1 LAGTHLM
8 RFASYCYFIVGS
20 RFSPISFGHFKAAAE
35 QVGTMRLSP
44 LWAAKNQH
52 RIMATTKSQLACTG
66 WQVVQVQRTIHRTC
80 PLTSTYISTSPMENS
95 GLSNILSAR
104 GESLETLE
112 TPGLNDK
119 KFWSS

>member
-1 LAGTHLM
+1 
-8 RFASYCYFIVGS
+8 
-20 RFSPISFGHFKAAAE
+20 
-35 QVGTMRLSP
+35 
-44 LWAAKNQH
+44 
-52 RIMATTKSQLACTG
+52 
-66 WQVVQVQRTIHRTC
+66 
-80 PLTSTYISTSPMENS
+80 MENS